1 MATRTRRREVLT
13 IWRTTR
19 LVTKKGE
26 AYVAELVDT
35 PTDKPISCSFLRQGA
50 GRKDEV
56 KYTFHMSK
64 CDRLLD
70 VLVKGG

>member
-1 MATRTRRREVLT
+1 
-13 IWRTTR
+13 
-19 LVTKKGE
+19 VTKKGE